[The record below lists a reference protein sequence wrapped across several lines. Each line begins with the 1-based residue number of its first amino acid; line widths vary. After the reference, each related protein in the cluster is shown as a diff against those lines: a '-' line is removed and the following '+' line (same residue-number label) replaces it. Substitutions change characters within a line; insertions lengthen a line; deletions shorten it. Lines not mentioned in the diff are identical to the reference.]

1 MAGLGGSYGRNLEG
15 LANCSSLCSFVHG
28 PHRKNKKEEK
38 IVQAFLSSLDIDYH
52 SEAQE
57 DKALYKAM
65 SEGRK
70 TRKLTAQERAR
81 FLKILGSE

>member
-1 MAGLGGSYGRNLEG
+1 MAGIWKGWRIALPFV
-15 LANCSSLCSFVHG
+15 ASFMDLIVKT
-28 PHRKNKKEEK
+28 KNKKEEK